1 MRDLFR
7 SMRAEADLPLVK
19 RGVDGLGVRVGYDVF
34 PDDDGM
40 VEPGGGMSVAP
51 DDPQFLP
58 RFCRPERLG
67 GTGRHPLWRI
77 AETDLST
84 ELAHRM
90 TSDRHGQIEP
100 ATKMPLATYESA
112 LTGTRPSWIEVP

>member
-7 SMRAEADLPLVK
+7 SMRASEGLPLVK
-19 RGVDGLGVRVGYDVF
+19 SGADGLGVRVGYDII
-34 PDDDGM
+34 PDDNEL
-40 VEPGGGMSVAP
+40 VEPGGGMSVTP

-77 AETDLST
+77 AEADLSAM
-84 ELAHRM
+84 LAHRM
-90 TSDRHGQIEP
+90 TDERHGQIEP
-100 ATKMPLATYESA
+100 AMKIPLSTYESA
-112 LTGTRPSWIEVP
+112 LTDTRTFWVEVP